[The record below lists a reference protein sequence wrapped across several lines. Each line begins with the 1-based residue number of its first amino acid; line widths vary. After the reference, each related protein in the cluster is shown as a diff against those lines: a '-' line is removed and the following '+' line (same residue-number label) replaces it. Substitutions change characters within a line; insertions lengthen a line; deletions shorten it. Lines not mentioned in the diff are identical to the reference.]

1 MTLQQLQYYVAVCRH
16 QSLTK
21 AARELSI
28 SQPGLSTSIR
38 DLESECGF
46 PLFDHRPNSIS
57 LTDQGRAFLR
67 EAEHLLRTYGQLWKN
82 AELIAQGKTILRVGT
97 APMGAS
103 LIFPRLR
110 KGFHMVCPDII
121 FEVVEDST
129 EALYQK
135 IDAKELD
142 FALTVSIAPP
152 GADYR
157 SITLGQ
163 SRLLFCVHRDHPLAK
178 ERVETLAQAGDTPL
192 IMLSDRNSQ
201 TKYLKRLF
209 RAVDYTP
216 NVIQYTSQVFTIL
229 QHIRENAAAGFLSE
243 DIVERE
249 KSLTGFALQE
259 VEQASITMIWR
270 KDTQTFPAMEAFIS
284 WMRSAALWRRTPDSC
299 RARRNVT
306 AGSGCMV
313 RKRPKTP

>member
-46 PLFDHRPNSIS
+46 PLFEHRPNSIS

-67 EAEHLLRTYGQLWKN
+67 EAEHLLRSYGQLWKN
-82 AELIAQGKTILRVGT
+82 AELIAQRKAVLRVGV

-110 KGFHMVCPDII
+110 KGFHLACPDIA
-121 FEVVEDST
+121 FEVTEDST
-129 EALYQK
+129 ETLYQK
-135 IDAKELD
+135 IDTGELD
-142 FALTVSIAPP
+142 LALTVSIAPP
-152 GADYR
+152 GPDYR
-157 SITLGQ
+157 AVILGH
-163 SRLLFCVHRDHPLAK
+163 SRLLFCVHRNHPLA
-178 ERVETLAQAGDTPL
+178 EEGVETLSQVGQTPL
-192 IMLSDRNSQ
+192 IMLSGRNSQ

-209 RAVDYTP
+209 RTVDYTP

-249 KSLTGFALQE
+249 ECLVGYALRD
-259 VEQASITMIWR
+259 VEEASVTVIWR
-270 KDTQTFPAMEAFIS
+270 KDAQVFPAMETFIS
-284 WMRSAALWRRTPDSC
+284 Y
-299 RARRNVT
+299 VQ
-306 AGSGCMV
+306 V
-313 RKRPKTP
+313 YK

>member
-67 EAEHLLRTYGQLWKN
+67 EVEHLLHSYGQLWEN
-82 AELIAQGKTILRVGT
+82 AELIAQGKTILRVGV

-110 KGFHMVCPDII
+110 KGFHAACPDVT
-121 FEVVEDST
+121 FEVTEDST
-129 EALYQK
+129 ETLYQK
-135 IDAKELD
+135 IDTGELD

-157 SITLGQ
+157 SVILGH
-163 SRLLFCVHRDHPLAK
+163 SRLLFCVHRDHPLAE
-178 ERVETLAQAGDTPL
+178 ERVETLAQVGQTPL
-192 IMLSDRNSQ
+192 IMLSDRYSQ

-209 RAVDYTP
+209 RAADFTP

-243 DIVERE
+243 DIVQRE
-249 KSLTGFALQE
+249 DSLTGFALQE
-259 VEQASITMIWR
+259 IEQASIAMIWR
-270 KDTQTFPAMEAFIS
+270 KDAQTFPAMEA
-284 WMRSAALWRRTPDSC
+284 L
-299 RARRNVT
+299 
-306 AGSGCMV
+306 V
-313 RKRPKTP
+313 RYVRIGK

>member
-1 MTLQQLQYYVAVCRH
+1 MTLQQLQYYAAVCRH

-67 EAEHLLRTYGQLWKN
+67 EVEHLLHSYGQLWEN
-82 AELIAQGKTILRVGT
+82 AELIAQGKTILRVGV

-110 KGFHMVCPDII
+110 KGFHAASPDVT
-121 FEVVEDST
+121 FEVTEDST
-129 EALYQK
+129 ETLYQK
-135 IDAKELD
+135 IDTGELD

-157 SITLGQ
+157 SVILGH
-163 SRLLFCVHRDHPLAK
+163 SRLLFCVHRDHPLAE
-178 ERVETLAQAGDTPL
+178 ERVDTLSQVGQMPL
-192 IMLSDRNSQ
+192 IMLSDRYSQ

-209 RAVDYTP
+209 RAADFTP

-243 DIVERE
+243 DIVQRE
-249 KSLTGFALQE
+249 DGLAGFTLQE
-259 VEQASITMIWR
+259 IEQASIAMICR
-270 KDTQTFPAMEAFIS
+270 KDTQTFPAMEALIRYAQS
-284 WMRSAALWRRTPDSC
+284 E
-299 RARRNVT
+299 
-306 AGSGCMV
+306 
-313 RKRPKTP
+313 K

>member
-1 MTLQQLQYYVAVCRH
+1 MTLQQLQYFITVCKY

-28 SQPGLSTSIR
+28 SQPGMSTAIR

-46 PLFDHRPNSIS
+46 PLFDHRPNSIV
-57 LTDQGRAFLR
+57 LTDQGRAFHR
-67 EAEHLLRTYGQLWKN
+67 EAERLLRSYGQLWKN
-82 AELIAQGKTILRVGT
+82 AERIARGKTILRVGV

-110 KGFHMVCPDII
+110 KGFRAARPDIA
-121 FEVVEDST
+121 FEVTEDST
-129 EALYQK
+129 ETLYQK
-135 IDAKELD
+135 IDAGELD

-152 GADYR
+152 GAEYR
-157 SITLGQ
+157 HITLGH
-163 SRLLFCVHRDHPLAK
+163 SRLLFCVHRNHPLAG
-178 ERVETLAQAGDTPL
+178 ERIESLAQIGQAPL
-192 IMLSDRNSQ
+192 IMLSDHNSQ

-209 RAVDYTP
+209 RLANYEP

-243 DIVERE
+243 DIVGRE
-249 KSLTGFALQE
+249 ECLTGFALKE

-270 KDTQTFPAMEAFIS
+270 KDTQTFPAMETLIRYV
-284 WMRSAALWRRTPDSC
+284 RSEQP
-299 RARRNVT
+299 
-306 AGSGCMV
+306 
-313 RKRPKTP
+313 

>member
-1 MTLQQLQYYVAVCRH
+1 MTLQQLQYYTAVCKY

-21 AARELSI
+21 ASRELSV

-38 DLESECGF
+38 DLEAEVGF
-46 PLFDHRPNSIS
+46 PLFDHRPNSIV

-67 EAEHLLRTYGQLWKN
+67 EAEHLLRAYGQLWKN
-82 AELIAQGKTILRVGT
+82 AERIARRKAVLRLGV

-110 KGFHMVCPDII
+110 KGFYRACPDITFQI
-121 FEVVEDST
+121 TEDST
-129 EALYQK
+129 ETLYQK
-135 IDAKELD
+135 IDAGELD

-152 GADYR
+152 GPDYR
-157 SITLGQ
+157 FVTLGH
-163 SRLLFCVHRDHPLAK
+163 SRLLLCVHRGHPLAG
-178 ERVETLAQAGDTPL
+178 ERVEALAQVGDAPL

-209 RAVDYTP
+209 READYTP

-243 DIVERE
+243 DIAERE
-249 KSLTGFALQE
+249 ESLVGFALRE
-259 VEQASITMIWR
+259 VEEASVTVIWR
-270 KDTQTFPAMEAFIS
+270 KDAKIFPAMETFI
-284 WMRSAALWRRTPDSC
+284 RYVRPGNQLGP
-299 RARRNVT
+299 
-306 AGSGCMV
+306 AGASLP
-313 RKRPKTP
+313 RKS

>member
-1 MTLQQLQYYVAVCRH
+1 MTLQQLQYYAAVCRH

-46 PLFDHRPNSIS
+46 PLFDHRPNSIR

-67 EAEHLLRTYGQLWKN
+67 EVEHLLHSYGQLWEN
-82 AELIAQGKTILRVGT
+82 AELIAQGKTILRVGV

-110 KGFHMVCPDII
+110 KGFHAACPDVI
-121 FEVVEDST
+121 FEVTEDST
-129 EALYQK
+129 ETLYQK
-135 IDAKELD
+135 IDTGELD

-157 SITLGQ
+157 SVILGH
-163 SRLLFCVHRDHPLAK
+163 SRLLFCVHRDHPLAE
-178 ERVETLAQAGDTPL
+178 ERVDTLYQVGQMPL
-192 IMLSDRNSQ
+192 IMLSDRYSQ

-209 RAVDYTP
+209 RAADFTP

-243 DIVERE
+243 DIVQRE
-249 KSLTGFALQE
+249 DSLTGFALQE
-259 VEQASITMIWR
+259 IEQASIAMIWR
-270 KDTQTFPAMEAFIS
+270 KDAQTFPAMEA
-284 WMRSAALWRRTPDSC
+284 L
-299 RARRNVT
+299 
-306 AGSGCMV
+306 V
-313 RKRPKTP
+313 RYVRIGK

>member
-1 MTLQQLQYYVAVCRH
+1 MTLQQLQYFATVCKY

-21 AARELSI
+21 AAKELSI
-28 SQPGLSTSIR
+28 SQPGMSTAIR
-38 DLESECGF
+38 DLERECGF
-46 PLFDHRPNSIS
+46 PLFDHRPNSIL
-57 LTDQGRAFLR
+57 LTEQGRAFQR
-67 EAEHLLRTYGQLWKN
+67 EAERLLHSYGQLWKN
-82 AELIAQGKTILRVGT
+82 AQLIAQGKNILRVGV

-110 KGFHMVCPDII
+110 KEFHVARPDIT

-135 IDAKELD
+135 IDAGELD

-157 SITLGQ
+157 NVMLGR
-163 SRLLFCVHRDHPLAK
+163 SHLLFCVHRDHPLAG
-178 ERVETLAQAGDTPL
+178 EEIRSLVQIGRNSL

-209 RAVDYTP
+209 QAAGYTP
-216 NVIQYTSQVFTIL
+216 NVIQYTTQVFTIL

-249 KSLTGFALQE
+249 ERLAGFVLRE
-259 VEQASITMIWR
+259 VECASIAMIWK
-270 KDTQTFPAMEAFIS
+270 KDVQICPAMKAFIRYV
-284 WMRSAALWRRTPDSC
+284 RSKGR
-299 RARRNVT
+299 
-306 AGSGCMV
+306 GE
-313 RKRPKTP
+313 K

>member
-38 DLESECGF
+38 DLELECGF

-67 EAEHLLRTYGQLWKN
+67 EVEHLLHSYVQLWEN
-82 AELIAQGKTILRVGT
+82 AELIAQGKTILRVGV

-110 KGFHMVCPDII
+110 KGFHAACPDVT
-121 FEVVEDST
+121 FEVTEDST
-129 EALYQK
+129 ETLYQK
-135 IDAKELD
+135 IDTGELD
-142 FALTVSIAPP
+142 FALTVSITPP

-157 SITLGQ
+157 SVILGH
-163 SRLLFCVHRDHPLAK
+163 SRLLFCVHRDHPLAE
-178 ERVETLAQAGDTPL
+178 ERVDTLSQVGQIPL
-192 IMLSDRNSQ
+192 IMLSDRYSQ

-209 RAVDYTP
+209 RVADFTP
-216 NVIQYTSQVFTIL
+216 NVIQYTTQVFTIL

-243 DIVERE
+243 DIAERE
-249 KSLTGFALQE
+249 ESLVGFALRE
-259 VEQASITMIWR
+259 VDEASIAMIWR
-270 KDTQTFPAMEAFIS
+270 KDAQTFPAMEALV
-284 WMRSAALWRRTPDSC
+284 RYVRTENQ
-299 RARRNVT
+299 R
-306 AGSGCMV
+306 
-313 RKRPKTP
+313 

>member
-46 PLFDHRPNSIS
+46 PLFEHRPNSIS

-67 EAEHLLRTYGQLWKN
+67 EAEHLLRSYGQLWKN
-82 AELIAQGKTILRVGT
+82 AELIAQRKAVLRVGV

-110 KGFHMVCPDII
+110 KGFHLACPDIA
-121 FEVVEDST
+121 FEVAEDST
-129 EALYQK
+129 ETLYQK
-135 IDAKELD
+135 IDTGELD

-152 GADYR
+152 GPDYH
-157 SITLGQ
+157 SVTLGH
-163 SRLLFCVHRDHPLAK
+163 SRLLFCVHQDHPLA
-178 ERVETLAQAGDTPL
+178 EEGVETLSQVGQTPL

-209 RAVDYTP
+209 RAADYAP

-243 DIVERE
+243 DIAERE
-249 KSLTGFALQE
+249 ESLVGFALQE
-259 VEQASITMIWR
+259 VEEASITVIWR
-270 KDTQTFPAMEAFIS
+270 KAAQFFPAMEALIHYV
-284 WMRSAALWRRTPDSC
+284 
-299 RARRNVT
+299 RNE
-306 AGSGCMV
+306 
-313 RKRPKTP
+313 K